1 MIAGAGTTRK
11 PGARPGATAFRQGD
25 ADAMTDPI
33 EAGPV
38 RRYDAI
44 VVGAGFSGLYQLH
57 LLRDRLGLSV
67 RVLEAAGGIGG
78 TWYWN
83 RYPGARCDSESYY
96 YSYSF
101 SRELEDEWDWTERY
115 PDHGEIRRYL
125 DHVADRF
132 DLRRDIQLGT
142 RVAGAAYDEAA
153 NRWTVTTESG
163 ECFEAQFLITAVGC
177 LSSTNVP
184 EIPGLARF
192 SGAQYHTGRWPHDGV
207 DFSGKRVGLIG
218 TGSTGIQAAPVIA
231 AEAAHLTV
239 FQRTANYS
247 VPARNGPMDDAFRTW
262 VRENSSELRAKAR
275 AAPNGHPFDFS
286 DRSALA
292 VSPQE
297 RQAIY
302 EAAWERGGLRFR
314 AAFRDIMLD
323 PDANETASAFIRDK
337 IRGLVH
343 DPVVAETLTPR
354 DHLFGTKR
362 PPIDTH
368 YFETFNRSNVKLV
381 DLKATPIAA
390 IVPEGVRTSDATYPL
405 DVIVFATGFDAL
417 TGPLLALD
425 IRGRDGVALKDVW
438 AAGPRSY
445 LGLQVPGFPNLFTMT
460 GPGSPSVLTNMPVA
474 IEQHAEWI
482 ADCIGHL
489 RERGL
494 DRIEATPDAAESWG
508 TEVNRAASATLLP
521 MASSSWYLGA
531 NVPGKPRVFMPYA
544 GGMAHYRGLCERVVA
559 DGYSGFALG

>member
-1 MIAGAGTTRK
+1 
-11 PGARPGATAFRQGD
+11 
-25 ADAMTDPI
+25 MTDPI

-142 RVAGAAYDEAA
+142 CVAGAAYDEAA

-343 DPVVAETLTPR
+343 DPVVAEILTPR

-521 MASSSWYLGA
+521 LASSSWYLGA

-544 GGMAHYRGLCERVVA
+544 GGMAHYRGICERVA
-559 DGYSGFALG
+559 ARGYDGFALR

>member
-1 MIAGAGTTRK
+1 
-11 PGARPGATAFRQGD
+11 
-25 ADAMTDPI
+25 MTDPI

-142 RVAGAAYDEAA
+142 CVAGAAYDEAA